1 MKKYFYLI
9 MTLLIICLSI
19 LIVLLLVYVNNKSKV
34 KPDEGMISSPGE
46 NLSFELNNKIFPQ
59 DYLTFESKTKNLKID
74 HDEIYK
80 SLYRFVR
87 NAEQLKNDTSKLS
100 EKELKENYNYNYKTM
115 HLRGIRSE
123 DDFVKIINSLR
134 KIYSDSEVYYRNVK
148 IIVNDKKE
156 NSYEIDIEYNNNK
169 TIKLNLVIENAEES
183 IFKFVPIVEE

>member
-100 EKELKENYNYNYKTM
+100 EKELKEYYNYNYKTM

-169 TIKLNLVIENAEES
+169 TIKLNLVIENAEKS